1 MTVYRSVDRQGSG
14 MNQSSVVFS
23 MAAVVGLSTASRA
36 AGQQRAIEV
45 DLARLAAGHGLQVF
59 NRSVTSLG
67 DSARKGLRL
76 SESPGNGVAYVQGVD
91 FANGAIEA
99 DIRGKDVQQLSF
111 VGVAFH
117 GVDSTTYEAIYFRP
131 FNFQATDSVRRAHA
145 VQYVSHPT
153 YTWQKLRAEHPGVYE
168 QPVKP
173 VPDPNGWFH
182 VRMVVAGSQVR
193 VFVNDATEA
202 SLVVTRLSE
211 RTKGLV
217 GLWVGNNSGG
227 DFANL
232 RIRPE

>member
-1 MTVYRSVDRQGSG
+1 MVQRVA
-14 MNQSSVVFS
+14 VLS
-23 MAAVVGLSTASRA
+23 MFAAVALSTVSGA
-36 AGQQRAIEV
+36 AAQQRVIEP
-45 DLARLAAGHGLQVF
+45 DLARLAEGHGLQVF
-59 NRSVTSLG
+59 NRSVTSLS
-67 DSARKGLRL
+67 DSARQGLRL
-76 SESPGNGVAYVQGVD
+76 SEHPGEGVAYLGGGVEL
-91 FANGAIEA
+91 ATGVIEI
-99 DIRGKDVQQLSF
+99 DVRGKDVQQQSF

-131 FNFQATDSVRRAHA
+131 FNFRAADPARRARA
-145 VQYVSHPT
+145 VQYVSHPS

-182 VRMVVAGSQVR
+182 VRLVVVGSKVS
-193 VFVNDATEA
+193 VFVNDATES
-202 SLVVTRLSE
+202 SLVVNRLSE
-211 RTKGLV
+211 RTSGLV